1 MRVRILGV
9 AATFAAL
16 IALVAVYVVYFL
28 ESAPATVSAA
38 VMNSDGS
45 ANLTIQT
52 VGSYGRHPFPDWV
65 SYMVKNQSGKW
76 IHSTIWKLPPHTLI
90 HVTVTQYDSQTGL
103 RNNFLG
109 QIRGTVGGVAS
120 YTTTG
125 QTGKGSGLPA
135 YNNTSLSVL
144 PPALAAH
151 TFTVPD
157 LDLSVPLV
165 GISNATTNICAVAP
179 CTPNFAHTTI
189 RFSFKTPGPGSY
201 RWQCLVPCAFAFLY
215 GFGGP
220 MQTIG
225 YMDGLLE
232 VA

>member
-1 MRVRILGV
+1 MRVRLLAV
-9 AATFAAL
+9 LATFAAL

-28 ESAPATVSAA
+28 ESSPPAVSA
-38 VMNSDGS
+38 VINSDGS
-45 ANLTIQT
+45 ANLTLQV
-52 VGSYGRHPFPDWV
+52 VGSYGQHPFPDWV
-65 SYMVKNQSGKW
+65 SYLVKNQSGKW

-144 PPALAAH
+144 
-151 TFTVPD
+151 
-157 LDLSVPLV
+157 
-165 GISNATTNICAVAP
+165 
-179 CTPNFAHTTI
+179 
-189 RFSFKTPGPGSY
+189 
-201 RWQCLVPCAFAFLY
+201 Q
-215 GFGGP
+215 
-220 MQTIG
+220 
-225 YMDGLLE
+225 
-232 VA
+232 